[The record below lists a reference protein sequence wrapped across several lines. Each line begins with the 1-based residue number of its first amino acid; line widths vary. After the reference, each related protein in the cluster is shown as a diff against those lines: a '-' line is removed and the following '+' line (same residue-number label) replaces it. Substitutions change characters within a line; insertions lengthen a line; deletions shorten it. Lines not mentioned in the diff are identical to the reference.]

1 MLEDMFANTQRRGV
15 LAVPLAWVQ
24 SPGFAALSCWRLAS
38 RLDQGGPLRRLLA
51 ALLWRYGVTSHG
63 CHIALGARIGPR
75 LRLPHPVGIV
85 IGGEVVIGADVT
97 IYQNVT
103 LGRAHAD
110 EGSNPVIKD
119 GVTLYAGAMVI
130 GAVTIGAGA
139 VVGANSVV
147 RNDVAAGT
155 TVVGAPA
162 RMVGKHVV
170 TKEMDVS

>member
-1 MLEDMFANTQRRGV
+1 MA
-15 LAVPLAWVQ
+15 
-24 SPGFAALSCWRLAS
+24 
-38 RLDQGGPLRRLLA
+38 
-51 ALLWRYGVTSHG
+51 LWRDE
-63 CHIALGARIGPR
+63 P
-75 LRLPHPVGIV
+75 RLPHRAWGADRATPSAAAPGGIV

-139 VVGANSVV
+139 VVGA
-147 RNDVAAGT
+147 
-155 TVVGAPA
+155 PA

>member
-1 MLEDMFANTQRRGV
+1 M
-15 LAVPLAWVQ
+15 
-24 SPGFAALSCWRLAS
+24 AASILKIEGLFGSAAKESRICCLKTCLQTPKGAACWRLAS

-51 ALLWRYGVTSHG
+51 ALLGRYGVTSHG

-85 IGGEVVIGADVT
+85 IGSEVVIGADVT

-170 TKEMDVS
+170 A

>member
-1 MLEDMFANTQRRGV
+1 MIVFDT
-15 LAVPLAWVQ
+15 
-24 SPGFAALSCWRLAS
+24 
-38 RLDQGGPLRRLLA
+38 
-51 ALLWRYGVTSHG
+51 
-63 CHIALGARIGPR
+63 
-75 LRLPHPVGIV
+75 GIV
-85 IGGEVVIGADVT
+85 IGSEVVIGADVT

-170 TKEMDVS
+170 A